1 MISKNTSQFE
11 SEMNQIKQFI
21 RITRE
26 RKEKVQNVF
35 QSMRNRLIEVR
46 VIQSI
51 EISHSFD

>member
-1 MISKNTSQFE
+1 MISKNSSQFE
-11 SEMNQIKQFI
+11 SKMNQIKQFI

-51 EISHSFD
+51 EISHPFE